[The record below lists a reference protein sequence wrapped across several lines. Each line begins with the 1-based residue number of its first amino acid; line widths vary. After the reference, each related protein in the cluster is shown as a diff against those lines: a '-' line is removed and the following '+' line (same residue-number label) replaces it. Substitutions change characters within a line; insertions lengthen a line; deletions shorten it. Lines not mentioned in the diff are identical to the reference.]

1 LKSRVARA
9 GRVGNGNPAGGE
21 VLLATKL
28 YVPAPRDDLIARQ
41 ELVARLDRGLRG
53 PLVLVSAPA
62 GSGKTTLL
70 GSWHEAHP
78 ERPIAW
84 VSLDPTDNDPARF
97 WRYVIA
103 ALQGVQPEQ
112 PELGDHAL
120 ALLRTPRLP
129 SVEALVGVLI
139 NELAGLAADTV
150 LVLDDYHVIETED
163 IHRGM
168 SYLLDHIPPALHL
181 AITTRGDPPLQ
192 LSRLRARGQL
202 VEIRLDDLR
211 FSAAEAG
218 VFLEN
223 TMGLRLPAEVQALLA
238 ERTEG
243 WAAGLQLAA
252 LGLRGHGDNEAFV
265 RSLRGTDRFIAD
277 YLVEEVL
284 HRQPLEVQVFL
295 LQTSI
300 LDRLCGSLCDAVLK
314 NHPGSGVMTGHAQDV
329 LEYLERANLFLTPMD
344 NERRWYRYH
353 HLFADLLRRKL
364 EQMLPETNSG
374 ETDISEL
381 HRRAAGWYREHNLEG
396 EAIYHL
402 LEANDFEQAA
412 GLVAQVAEPLL
423 SRGELITLR
432 RWIEAIPEPLLLERP
447 RLLVR
452 HAWTLLLTGDMAAME
467 RRLEEAERRAT
478 VEDREL
484 ISEVVTLRAMFALL
498 RGDKLDAGALS
509 EEALKPLPRSG
520 FLRGLV
526 MFNLGFTSML
536 TGELSGAMHAFARAA
551 DVAQESGN
559 LLIAI
564 LSLCQVAELQALAG
578 ELAQAEATYEQARQ
592 LALEP
597 DGRPLPMG
605 SMVYAGLGELF
616 RERGELDKAADYLEV
631 GIALGEQWG
640 ELSIFEGLG
649 TLARVRHAQ
658 GRDAEAVRALE
669 QVEQF
674 GRKSDSG
681 LVRQYVTTSR
691 ARLAL
696 ETGDLA
702 SARRWAEEQGLGPQD
717 EIDFYHTTQYY
728 ILVKLLLADERPE
741 DAEGLARRLLAQAEQ
756 TGRTRFAVEALILL
770 ALAQQD
776 QGDVSDAVTIL
787 DGALARGREAGFVR
801 LFADE
806 GRPLA
811 GLLAKWLESAHGRG
825 ATPALRSYTRR
836 LLEVTTGDTQTGAGL
851 AAGGEGTQ
859 QGPDA
864 RLIEPLRSQELA
876 VLRLIAAG
884 RSNQEIARTLVIAL
898 STVKWHINNIYGKLG
913 VKSRTQA
920 VSRARELGLLSE

>member
-1 LKSRVARA
+1 M
-9 GRVGNGNPAGGE
+9 
-21 VLLATKL
+21 VL
-28 YVPAPRDDLIARQ
+28 I
-41 ELVARLDRGLRG
+41 
-53 PLVLVSAPA
+53 SAPA

-70 GSWHEAHP
+70 SAWHAAHP
-78 ERPIAW
+78 ERHLAW

-120 ALLRTPRLP
+120 ALLRTPQP
-129 SVEALVGVLI
+129 PPVEALLGVLI

-150 LVLDDYHVIETED
+150 LVLDDYHVVETED

-181 AITTRGDPPLQ
+181 AITARGDPSLQ

-202 VEIRLDDLR
+202 VDIRLDDLR

-218 VFLEN
+218 AFLEN
-223 TMGLRLPAEVQALLA
+223 TMGLRLPVEVQALLA

-243 WAAGLQLAA
+243 WPAGLQLAA
-252 LGLRGHGDNEAFV
+252 LGLRGRGDNEAFV

-284 HRQPLEVQVFL
+284 QRQSPDVQVFL

-300 LDRLCGSLCDAVLK
+300 LDRLCGSLCDAVLQT
-314 NHPGSGVMTGHAQDV
+314 HEEGSSSVVIGRHAQV
-329 LEYLERANLFLTPMD
+329 MLEYLERANLFLTPLD

-364 EQMLPETNSG
+364 EQMLPENKSG
-374 ETDISEL
+374 ELDIPEL
-381 HRRAAGWYREHNLEG
+381 HRRAARWYREHNLEG
-396 EAIYHL
+396 EAIDHL
-402 LEANDFEQAA
+402 LAANDPQQAA
-412 GLVAQVAEPLL
+412 DLVAELAEPLL
-423 SRGELITLR
+423 SRGELTTLR
-432 RWIEAIPEPLLLERP
+432 RWIDAIPEPLLAERP

-452 HAWTLLLTGDMAAME
+452 HAWTLLLAGDMAVME
-467 RRLEEAERRAT
+467 RRIEEAERQARG
-478 VEDREL
+478 EDREL
-484 ISEVVTLRAMFALL
+484 ISEVVTLRAMFTLM

-509 EEALKPLPRSG
+509 EEALTPLPRSG

-526 MFNLGFTSML
+526 MFNLGFAAML
-536 TGELSGAMHAFARAA
+536 AGDLFGAMKAFARAA
-551 DVAQESGN
+551 DVAQASGN
-559 LLIAI
+559 LLVAI
-564 LSLCQVAELQALAG
+564 LSLCQVAELHALIG
-578 ELAQAEATYEQARQ
+578 QLEQAEATYEQARQ

-597 DGRPLPMG
+597 DGRPLPVA
-605 SMVYAGLGELF
+605 SMAYTGLGEVF

-640 ELSIFEGLG
+640 ALSIFEGLG
-649 TLARVRHAQ
+649 TLARVRQAQ
-658 GRDAEAVRALE
+658 GRNAEAASALE

-674 GRKSDSG
+674 GRKADSG
-681 LVRQYVTTSR
+681 LVREYVT
-691 ARLAL
+691 AAQAWLAL
-696 ETGDLA
+696 ARGDLA
-702 SARRWAEEQGLGPQD
+702 AARRWADEQGMGPRD
-717 EIDFYHTTQYY
+717 EIDFYHTSQYY
-728 ILVKLLLADERPE
+728 ALARLLLVEGRPE
-741 DAEGLARRLLAQAEQ
+741 DAETLARRLLWQAEER
-756 TGRTRFAVEALILL
+756 GHMRFVVEALILL
-770 ALAQQD
+770 ALARLA
-776 QGDVSDAVTIL
+776 QGDVRDALAIL
-787 DGALARGREAGFVR
+787 DGALARGQKAGFVR

-811 GLLAKWLESAHGRG
+811 DLLTTWLESAHARQV
-825 ATPALRSYTRR
+825 TPAVESYARGV
-836 LLEVTTGDTQTGAGL
+836 LKVTSGDRQTESGL
-851 AAGGEGTQ
+851 AAGGGEKQAGLKA
-859 QGPDA
+859 D
-864 RLIEPLRSQELA
+864 LVEPLRAQELA

-884 RSNQEIARTLVIAL
+884 RSNQEIASALVIAL

-920 VSRARELGLLSE
+920 VSRARELGLLAE